1 MRGGMSPRPEP
12 SPPPTDGPADPP
24 RRRRLADAPLARVLL
39 LAVAI
44 RLISAL
50 LGFGANVTFP
60 LKVPEQ
66 FTVFERTHPFADTFA
81 RWDSGWYVGIA
92 RDGYAFVEGGRSNLA
107 FFPAY
112 PIAMRAAGHLLGG
125 RTEHFF
131 LGGVAVSWLAFAG
144 AMVMLWKL
152 ARLDLPDQD
161 ADRAVFYAAVFPFAF
176 FFGMAYSESLY
187 LLLMVTTAWAL
198 RSCRWVIAGLVGALA
213 MVSRVN
219 AVVALPALAWLAWR
233 AAGPDAHHRVSAAIA
248 LAAMVAG
255 FAGWCG
261 YTYML
266 SGNPFEWAASITRWD
281 YHPGQAPW
289 QPLIGLLSA
298 LATRPVQFLSGEPMA
313 VYDTFNG
320 LTALVVA
327 AATPWVWWRF
337 GAGYGLFMAA
347 NLALPLSSGQLVG
360 LGRYCSVLFPFALA
374 LAAGVRSA
382 TAHHVLVFVMA
393 ALYFLGLAMF
403 VNVHPIF

>member
-1 MRGGMSPRPEP
+1 MPRAHRFADAAAPGGL
-12 SPPPTDGPADPP
+12 TAG
-24 RRRRLADAPLARVLL
+24 RLAHVPLVRVVL

-44 RLISAL
+44 RLLSAV
-50 LGFGANVTFP
+50 LGFGANVVFP

-66 FTVFERTHPFADTFA
+66 FTVFGRTHHFFDTFA

-92 RDGYAFVEGGRSNLA
+92 RDGYAHVEGGRSNLA

-112 PIAMRAAGHLLGG
+112 PVAMRYAGHLLGG
-125 RTEHFF
+125 STEDFF
-131 LGGVAVSWLAFAG
+131 LGGVLVAWLSFAG

-152 ARLDLPDQD
+152 ARLDLPAED

-187 LLLMVTTAWAL
+187 LLLMVSTAWAL
-198 RSCRWVIAGLVGALA
+198 RTRRWIVAGLVGALA

-219 AVVALPALAWLAWR
+219 AIVALPALAWLAWKA
-233 AAGPDAHHRVSAAIA
+233 AAGDRHHRVSAGIA
-248 LAAMVAG
+248 LAAMASG
-255 FAGWCG
+255 FALWCG

-266 SGNPFEWAASITRWD
+266 SGNPLEWAASIKRWN

-289 QPLIGLLSA
+289 TPLLGLLHA
-298 LATRPVQFLSGEPMA
+298 LATRPFDYFVSDPMA
-313 VYDTFNG
+313 AYDAFNG
-320 LTALVVA
+320 LTALLFV

-347 NLALPLSSGQLVG
+347 NLALPLSSGQFVG
-360 LGRYCSVLFPFALA
+360 LGRYCAVLFPFAIA
-374 LAAGVRSA
+374 LAAGVRS
-382 TAHHVLVFVMA
+382 TTVHNLVVFVMA
-393 ALYFLGLAMF
+393 TLYFLGLGMF
-403 VNVHPIF
+403 VNVHPIY